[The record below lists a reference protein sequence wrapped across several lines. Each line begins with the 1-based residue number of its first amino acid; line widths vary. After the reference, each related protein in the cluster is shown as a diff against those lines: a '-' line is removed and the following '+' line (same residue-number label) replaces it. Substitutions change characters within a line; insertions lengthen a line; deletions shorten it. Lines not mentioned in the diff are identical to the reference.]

1 MLEHPA
7 VTVFFCSLINLIKSD
22 NTNITSV
29 KLLSLFIKL
38 LLQTEAGILPE
49 LLPSPAAVS
58 SVWEF
63 MVGSEA
69 QKSSAGRV
77 CYKRGYLALF
87 LVEHMRPILE
97 RLWCSV
103 RKLERLTRGRKLHY
117 VGRGWIRGECS
128 LAV

>member
-7 VTVFFCSLINLIKSD
+7 VTVFFCSPINLIKSD
-22 NTNITSV
+22 NTDITSV

-38 LLQTEAGILPE
+38 LLQKQAGILPE

-63 MVGSEA
+63 MIGSEA

-77 CYKRGYLALF
+77 CYRGVIQSCF
-87 LVEHMRPILE
+87 L
-97 RLWCSV
+97 
-103 RKLERLTRGRKLHY
+103 
-117 VGRGWIRGECS
+117 
-128 LAV
+128 